1 MENPSGQHHLGR
13 RKWDLPHSHSI
24 ALPKTCPC
32 FSSSHCSA
40 PTARFKHHLSNSRP
54 SCCIPFKQTR
64 MGLTQWITQLCPAA
78 PATLCVREDSRK
90 INRTKLEINK
100 QGDCLFIYLFY
111 LEVDYLFICKAKPEA
126 STALKPLQ
134 TEPLLKENKLGMF
147 QQLPTEINSA
157 GPKQRANIE
166 QSPKS
171 VKSKVTNERPSRYPL
186 HIPRVARATPR
197 PGGLFTFPGKSIIP
211 LTFPANTNKETPLC
225 CRVFGRAEP
234 RLAQLGGGMD
244 HPWITLG
251 FTLGTGQG

>member
-1 MENPSGQHHLGR
+1 M
-13 RKWDLPHSHSI
+13 
-24 ALPKTCPC
+24 
-32 FSSSHCSA
+32 
-40 PTARFKHHLSNSRP
+40 
-54 SCCIPFKQTR
+54 
-64 MGLTQWITQLCPAA
+64 
-78 PATLCVREDSRK
+78 
-90 INRTKLEINK
+90 
-100 QGDCLFIYLFY
+100 
-111 LEVDYLFICKAKPEA
+111 DYLFICKAKPEA

-234 RLAQLGGGMD
+234 RLAQLGGG
-244 HPWITLG
+244 WITLG
-251 FTLGTGQG
+251 FTLGTGQGRTAPGNPGAPGMQPQGRHPLPAPVTPATTQPLLVPRAVNSL

>member
-1 MENPSGQHHLGR
+1 MLIYLFILFGSG
-13 RKWDLPHSHSI
+13 
-24 ALPKTCPC
+24 
-32 FSSSHCSA
+32 
-40 PTARFKHHLSNSRP
+40 
-54 SCCIPFKQTR
+54 
-64 MGLTQWITQLCPAA
+64 
-78 PATLCVREDSRK
+78 
-90 INRTKLEINK
+90 
-100 QGDCLFIYLFY
+100 LFIYLQSPARGIHC
-111 LEVDYLFICKAKPEA
+111 LKSLCKL
-126 STALKPLQ
+126 SHC
-134 TEPLLKENKLGMF
+134 LKENKLGMF

-225 CRVFGRAEP
+225 CRIFGRAEP
-234 RLAQLGGGMD
+234 RLAQLGGG
-244 HPWITLG
+244 WITPG